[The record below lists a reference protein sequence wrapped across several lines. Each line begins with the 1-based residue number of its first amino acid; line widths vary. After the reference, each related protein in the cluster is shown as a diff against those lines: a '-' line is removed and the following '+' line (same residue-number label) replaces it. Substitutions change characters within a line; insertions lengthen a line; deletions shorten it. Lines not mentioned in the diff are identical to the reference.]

1 MLLIPVLLA
10 ATHIGEPR
18 LLQLRRPRDARNAM
32 VAFYM
37 TNLSSRFC
45 WIALDCYYQSADVY
59 KSSGLLD
66 QKTSSRLD
74 CICVCDTACVKTWN
88 DVRILFRTRPAHLRE
103 CFSELLFCGSSV
115 LKTRILKEATFLGE
129 KFRTEIFTWRRWR
142 TTQATKAWSWQEVLI
157 CASFPSTGSN
167 HCALACF
174 DKDLSRI
181 ALSRKGRLCEWC
193 SATIALPALMSLRA
207 CLYSRSSAFF
217 VYAVRFRCRSFSNSA
232 SLLRLSFETK
242 GCITWVWD
250 WPNLGDTS
258 KIS

>member
-1 MLLIPVLLA
+1 MEWCATCFELGLRISGDAIVLLGA
-10 ATHIGEPR
+10 FV
-18 LLQLRRPRDARNAM
+18 LRK
-32 VAFYM
+32 
-37 TNLSSRFC
+37 FC
-45 WIALDCYYQSADVY
+45 PE
-59 KSSGLLD
+59 
-66 QKTSSRLD
+66 
-74 CICVCDTACVKTWN
+74 N
-88 DVRILFRTRPAHLRE
+88 E
-103 CFSELLFCGSSV
+103 N
-115 LKTRILKEATFLGE
+115 LKEATFLGE

-167 HCALACF
+167 HCVQQGLVEDCPVSEGKVLRVMLSYF
-174 DKDLSRI
+174 DSYGARNRWHASVFFPAYFVKYLYFRN
-181 ALSRKGRLCEWC
+181 AYVNWMPR
-193 SATIALPALMSLRA
+193 AATTIALPALMSLRA

-217 VYAVRFRCRSFSNSA
+217 AYAVRFRCRSFSNSA